1 MNDLQKLSD
10 EELLAEVRAGYADS
24 IRKSNLA
31 EYNADDWI
39 PGSERAEKALEQIAQ
54 RLKVRGELCE
64 ADDETNKRTMK
75 FLEERLGPEAVE
87 CFRIGDKRHS
97 LALDAYREIRR
108 MAVTCQ
114 TSRCANG
121 GMTPD
126 RYGG

>member
-54 RLKVRGELCE
+54 RLKVRGELC
-64 ADDETNKRTMK
+64 AVVALALK
-75 FLEERLGPEAVE
+75 FLESKER
-87 CFRIGDKRHS
+87 
-97 LALDAYREIRR
+97 
-108 MAVTCQ
+108 T
-114 TSRCANG
+114 
-121 GMTPD
+121 
-126 RYGG
+126 